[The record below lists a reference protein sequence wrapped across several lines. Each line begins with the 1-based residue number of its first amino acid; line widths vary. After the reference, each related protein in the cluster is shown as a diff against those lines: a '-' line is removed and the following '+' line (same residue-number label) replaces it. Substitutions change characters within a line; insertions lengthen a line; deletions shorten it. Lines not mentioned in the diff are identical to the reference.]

1 MKKLYLFFSFA
12 CLLALAYAC
21 TEESCEQE
29 TEVMMQAGFYES
41 GSGNSLTVDS
51 LSIYGLY
58 MPDSLIYSNAKLGEA
73 GLPLNPSAP
82 YCSFIIITGSRHDT
96 IEILYEPELMFLSR
110 ACGYTYTY
118 TLKEVLFTNNNIS
131 NILIVNEQVNPGNE
145 ENIQIFF

>member
-1 MKKLYLFFSFA
+1 
-12 CLLALAYAC
+12 
-21 TEESCEQE
+21 
-29 TEVMMQAGFYES
+29 MQAGFYES